1 MSILPKILTLIHVYI
16 IGKNIIP
23 HLIHPQGEHILKTR
37 KWLGI
42 LNILAVATLLLT
54 ACGQAATPAPQA
66 QQPAPTQAPAAT
78 AAPTA
83 TEVPTAAPTGTPD
96 PSGGELTIGI
106 AVEPETL
113 DPGDAVYVQE
123 QFILQSLFDS
133 LLSISADGELHPGLA
148 SKWEPNAAYSEFTFT
163 LRQDVTFQDGTPFKA
178 DAVKASFDHIVSE
191 AVLESGG
198 KSLLQDHKYVE
209 TSVVDD
215 YTVTVKFGASY
226 PLFLRD
232 AARQWLAISSP
243 AALTKY
249 GKDFGRNP
257 VGTGPFKFVK
267 WDAQSQIVLERNPDY
282 NWAPEFASHAGPAYV
297 DKVTFLIL
305 PEAATRLTA
314 FETGEILVA
323 SEPPAL
329 DAVSMVD
336 AGKASIQT
344 FAQPGVPAIL
354 MINATKAPTDDIN
367 VRKAM
372 ILAVNQDELAKTAFQ
387 SLGLPAYSVISPTT
401 WGYDEKAD
409 SLYHFNLDEAKK
421 LLEDAGWID
430 SNGDGIR
437 EKNGKKL
444 TIDWPD
450 NPAWS
455 EAFNELLIGYLANA
469 GFDVTYRSM
478 DDGAAYE
485 ELLAGKYTLV
495 YMYWTRPDPSPL
507 RNLFHSENTNGG
519 GAWTNFKSDELDA
532 ALADADTNIDENARK
547 TDYVKA
553 QNIIMENALVLPMFS
568 VNTSYLVAPAI
579 QGFAFDLEGYPQ
591 LYDILIAK

>member
-1 MSILPKILTLIHVYI
+1 M
-16 IGKNIIP
+16 
-23 HLIHPQGEHILKTR
+23 LKAR
-37 KWLGI
+37 SLWSLFA
-42 LNILAVATLLLT
+42 LLAIASLALA
-54 ACGQAATPAPQA
+54 ACGQATTPAPQP
-66 QQPAPTQAPAAT
+66 PAATEAPAAT

-83 TEVPTAAPTGTPD
+83 TEVPAPTATPD
-96 PSGGELTIGI
+96 LNGGELTIGVS
-106 AVEPETL
+106 VEPETL

-133 LLSISADGELHPGLA
+133 LLSISTDGELHPGLA
-148 SKWEPNAAYSEFTFT
+148 TQWEPNADYSEFTFT
-163 LRQDVTFQDGTPFKA
+163 LRQDVTFHDGTPFKA
-178 DAVKASFDHIVSE
+178 DAVKASFDHIVSD

-215 YTVTVKFGASY
+215 YTVKVKFGGSY

-243 AALTKY
+243 AALEKY
-249 GKDFGRNP
+249 GADYGRNP
-257 VGTGPFKFVK
+257 VGTGPFKFVQ
-267 WDAQSQIVLERNPDY
+267 WDAQSQIVIERNPDY
-282 NWAPEFASHAGPAYV
+282 NWAPEFASHAGAAYL
-297 DKVTFLIL
+297 DKVTFRIL

-314 FETGEILVA
+314 FETGEILLA

-329 DAVSMVD
+329 DAVAMVN
-336 AGKASIQT
+336 AGKASLQN
-344 FAQPGVPAIL
+344 FAQPGIPAIL

-387 SLGLPAYSVISPTT
+387 SLGLPAHSVISPST
-401 WGYDEKAD
+401 WGYDEKAA
-409 SLYHFNLDEAKK
+409 SLYSFNLDEAKK
-421 LLEDAGWID
+421 LLETAGWVD
-430 SNGDGIR
+430 ANGDGIR
-437 EKNGKKL
+437 EKNGENL

-455 EAFNELLIGYLANA
+455 EAFNELLIGYLKEA
-469 GFDVTYRSM
+469 GIDVTYRSM

-485 ELLAGKYTLV
+485 ELLAGNYTLV

-507 RNLFHSENTNGG
+507 RYLFHSENGNGG
-519 GAWTNFKSDELDA
+519 GAWTNFVNADLDA
-532 ALADADTNIDENARK
+532 ALADADTNIDANARK
-547 TDYVKA
+547 ADYATA

-568 VNTSYLVAPAI
+568 VNTSYLVAPAV
-579 QGFAFDLEGYPQ
+579 QGFAFDMEGYPQ
-591 LYDILIAK
+591 LYDINLTK